1 MNKDKQPTG
10 LYAAVIGANPP
21 DAKASLAQNDSTP
34 RGLLARHALMALVGL
49 FGAALYAAFLAASP
63 AHAQAEGGDQI
74 IGFLQNVQDWMV
86 QAVVPVAVIGF
97 LSCAILKSVAGSNEN
112 MHHAAHMGAKGS
124 LVALGAALMVGAF
137 LGLVQGFVA

>member
-1 MNKDKQPTG
+1 MSKDKQTTG

-21 DAKASLAQNDSTP
+21 DAQNDSTP
-34 RGLLARHALMALVGL
+34 RGVLARYALWALVGL
-49 FGAALYAAFLAASP
+49 VGAVLYAAFLTASP
-63 AHAQAEGGDQI
+63 AHAQEGGDQI

-86 QAVVPVAVIGF
+86 QAVVPVAGIGF

-137 LGLVQGFVA
+137 LGLIQGFVA

>member
-1 MNKDKQPTG
+1 MHKDQPTTG
-10 LYAAVIGANPP
+10 TNAAAAAAVGPVSP
-21 DAKASLAQNDSTP
+21 DARRT
-34 RGLLARHALMALVGL
+34 LLVRYALMALLGL
-49 FGAALYAAFLAASP
+49 LGAALYAAFLTAGP

-86 QAVVPVAVIGF
+86 QAVVPVAGIGF

-137 LGLVQGFVA
+137 LGLIQGFVG

>member
-10 LYAAVIGANPP
+10 LYAATIGAITP
-21 DAKASLAQNDSTP
+21 AARAGIARYALWMLA
-34 RGLLARHALMALVGL
+34 GL
-49 FGAALYAAFLAASP
+49 FGASLYAAFPVAAP
-63 AHAQAEGGDQI
+63 AHAQEGGDQI

-86 QAVVPVAVIGF
+86 QAVVPVAGIGF

-137 LGLVQGFVA
+137 IGLVQGFTGG

>member
-1 MNKDKQPTG
+1 MSKDTQPAG
-10 LYAAVIGANPP
+10 
-21 DAKASLAQNDSTP
+21 LAQDAFN
-34 RGLLARHALMALVGL
+34 RGGLLARYALMALVALVGL
-49 FGAALYAAFLAASP
+49 FGAALYAAFLVAAP
-63 AHAQAEGGDQI
+63 AQAQEGGDQI

-86 QAVVPVAVIGF
+86 QAVVPVAGIGF